1 MKALSKQKWLEFI
14 DGMIKGYSGEVIG
27 VKAKGNRF
35 HFSPLD
41 TAADLRLDYD
51 ITILPPKK
59 ELLPT
64 CESLLEFDISQPFDV
79 QVNRDDQKKIL
90 VGVHPYD
97 MIAINMMDTVYLG
110 THVDEHY
117 QTRRNN
123 TTIIASDILDI
134 PDRAFC
140 GSLGTHIVD
149 TGYDLLVTDLGESV
163 VITIGTDKGSEL
175 LDKYATLRDATDS
188 EKGDVEKLRE
198 RTGSSYT
205 KEVALD
211 KESWSGVLEENYEHP
226 IWEENARK
234 CLSCGSC
241 TLVCPTCVCYDVE
254 DEMELNMTR
263 GTRSRTWDGCLL
275 KDFTL
280 VGSGEVFRE
289 TPKERYRHRY
299 YRKGVYL
306 PNRFGFVACVGCGR
320 CATQCLPDIADPL
333 EVMNVLASF
342 SMEDKKELPT
352 PKVEVDG
359 ITEDLLLPKS
369 ATIMQ
374 KHKMNDLET
383 LYTIKLDSGKEL
395 GHEPGQ
401 FVEVSIFG
409 IGEAPIS
416 ISSSP
421 GGETFELLIR
431 RLGDLT
437 TAMERLMPG
446 DKVGIRGPFGN
457 GFNTDGLKG
466 NNMLFIGGGCG
477 MAPLRSIINYTVEN
491 RKDFRDV
498 TILYG
503 CKDPDSQLFHNDLY
517 RWEKMEDV
525 DLLTAVDSCPDGQCW
540 DGNTGVITTLIPKA
554 RFDPKDTKVIIV
566 GPPIMYKFVIR
577 DIKALGVPDENII
590 VSLER
595 RMKCG
600 VGKCGHCQINGIYVC
615 LEGPVFNYSDIKDLP
630 EAL

>member
-14 DGMIKGYSGEVIG
+14 DGMIEGDSGEVIG

-41 TAADLRLDYD
+41 TAADLRLDHD

-79 QVNRDDQKKIL
+79 QVKKDDRKKVL

-97 MIAINMMDTVYLG
+97 MVAINMMDRIYLD

-117 QTRRNN
+117 QARRNN
-123 TTIIASDILDI
+123 TAIIASDILNI

-140 GSLGTHIVD
+140 GSLGTHVVD
-149 TGYDLLVTDLGESV
+149 TGYDLLVTDLGDTV
-163 VITIGTDKGSEL
+163 VITVGTDKGTEL
-175 LDKYATLRDATDS
+175 LNKYTTPRDATDT
-188 EKGDVEKLRE
+188 EKNDVEKLRE
-198 RTGSSYT
+198 RTGSSY
-205 KEVALD
+205 EREMAD
-211 KESWSGVLEENYEHP
+211 EYSWSEVLEENYDHP

-254 DEMELNMTR
+254 DEMELNLVKGKRT
-263 GTRSRTWDGCLL
+263 RTWDGCLL

-280 VGSGEVFRE
+280 VGSGETFRE
-289 TPKERYRHRY
+289 SPMERYRHRY
-299 YRKGVYL
+299 YRKGLYL
-306 PNRFGFVACVGCGR
+306 PKRFGFVACVGCGR

-333 EVMNVLASF
+333 EVMNVLAAS
-342 SMEDKKELPT
+342 SMEERKELPV
-352 PKVEVDG
+352 PDVEVQG
-359 ITEDLLLPKS
+359 VEEDLLLPVS

-383 LYTIKLDSGKEL
+383 LYTIKLDSGKKLEY
-395 GHEPGQ
+395 EPGQ

-416 ISSSP
+416 ISSAP
-421 GGETFELLIR
+421 GGETFELLVR

-437 TAMERLMPG
+437 TAIERLMPG

-457 GFNTDGLKG
+457 GFDTDELKG

-477 MAPLRSIINYTVEN
+477 LAPLRSIINYTLDN

-503 CKDPDSQLFHNDLY
+503 CKDPDSQLFHSDLD

-525 DLLTAVDSCPDGQCW
+525 DLFTAVDSCPDGQCW
-540 DGNTGVITTLIPKA
+540 DGNTGVITTLIPMA

-600 VGKCGHCQINGIYVC
+600 VGKCGQCQINGVYVC
-615 LEGPVFNYSDIKDLP
+615 LEGPVFNYNDIKELP